1 MRLPGRSLRQ
11 VGWLVC
17 AALAAPLHYAGG
29 QSRLVGY
36 RTSSLGVVYENWNF
50 SGGVAQPAWDRNGTV
65 LIDHASQISF
75 PLGVSVPVGQKWTV
89 DLSAAY
95 ASSRVVLT
103 GVDPEL
109 NTTRYTLSGLTDTR
123 LRATGRLSSL
133 ISVTF
138 GLNVPTGK
146 TNLTPEEYS
155 AFRVLAAPA
164 LSFQVPRLGN
174 GLSGTAGVVA
184 SRQLSEAWAGALGV
198 SYQVRGQY
206 EPGALVA
213 ALSNPEYSPGDAL
226 RLSAGFDGLVG
237 ASRMTLGL
245 SADIYST
252 SDEISDPAAGGAA
265 ITTKLGPVF
274 SADWQLRL
282 TAPRFRE
289 LTVYAVDRYRTRYS
303 SGLASIGSGPVDESS
318 GNYLDLGTRGII
330 AAGRGTGVL
339 AAINF
344 RHQTGLKS
352 DDTIATAAMVSGG
365 VTLGLVRDLGRGYSV
380 QPFIRG
386 QLGTI
391 KSVDQSSTATGLGGG
406 VALGRRF

>member
-1 MRLPGRSLRQ
+1 MKPRWRSLYRI
-11 VGWLVC
+11 GSLVC
-17 AALAAPLHYAGG
+17 AAAAVLVPSAAGQG
-29 QSRLVGY
+29 RLVGY

-50 SGGVAQPAWDRNGTV
+50 SDGVTQPVWDDNGTV
-65 LIDHASQISF
+65 LIDHVSQVSF
-75 PLGVSVPVGQKWTV
+75 PLGVSIPVGQKWTV
-89 DLSAAY
+89 DLSAGY
-95 ASSRVVLT
+95 ATGRVVLT
-103 GVDPEL
+103 GTDPEL
-109 NTTRYTLSGLTDTR
+109 NTTRYTLNGLTDTR

-133 ISVTF
+133 ISLTF
-138 GLNVPTGK
+138 GLNVPTGQ

-174 GLSGTAGVVA
+174 GLSGTAGVVV
-184 SRQLSEAWAGALGV
+184 SRQLSQAWAGALGV
-198 SYQVRGQY
+198 SYQVRGKY
-206 EPGALVA
+206 EPGALIA
-213 ALSNPEYSPGDAL
+213 ALSNPDYSPGDAL

-237 ASRMTLGL
+237 SNRMTLGL

-252 SDEISDPAAGGAA
+252 ADEISDPAAGGAA
-265 ITTKLGPVF
+265 ITTKLGPVL

-282 TAPRFRE
+282 TVPRFRE
-289 LTVYAVDRYRTRYS
+289 LTLYAVDRYRTRYRSGIAS
-303 SGLASIGSGPVDESS
+303 SGSVPVGQSS
-318 GNYLDLGTRGII
+318 GNYLDLGARGTI

-344 RHQTGLKS
+344 RHQTGLKA

-365 VTLGLVRDLGRGYSV
+365 VTLGLVRELGLGYSV

-391 KSVDQSSTATGLGGG
+391 KSVDQSSTATGIGGG
-406 VALGRRF
+406 VIVGRRF